1 MDVVFPVMP
10 FADAGRPSMGVSLLA
25 AEAQA
30 AGYSAKVMYFNLR
43 LAGDMGLES
52 YQRIA
57 TTFPPNLLIGEW
69 FFADDLFGAEIPDAD
84 AYLSDIFIPM
94 VGQDQNL
101 IEAMTE
107 ARRSRAAYLGSCV
120 ADIMQHAPRIVGF
133 TTTFH
138 QTCACLAVAR
148 RLKALKNPPVILF
161 GGANCEGEMGLQMIQ
176 SFPWIDYVC
185 SGEADTSF
193 PRLLDRLLGGG
204 PKLPVAGV
212 LEQGRAEKAVRSA
225 PAMDMNALPF
235 PDFDGYFGDLAAS
248 KLAGQFE
255 GHLVLETSRGCWWG
269 AKHHCTFCGLNG
281 DTMAFRSKTPER
293 AFDEIDYLARRHKTR
308 RVGFVDNI
316 LDMKYVTTL
325 FPRLAEADFK
335 LDIFY
340 EVKANL
346 RYDQL
351 TQMRAGGL
359 TQIQPGIESFSDK
372 VLKLMEKGCTG
383 LQNIQLLRWC
393 KELGIAVAWN
403 ILGGFPGEDPGDYA
417 ETAQLLPKLAHLDP
431 PCSCGMVRLD
441 RFSPFHSRADE
452 FGFKRMRPARAYF
465 YVFPFGRRE
474 LNRLAYFFD
483 FDYADGRSPQD
494 YLGPVQEQ
502 ARDWT
507 ASHYGPP
514 ETHAR
519 LDACYDG
526 RALEISDS
534 RACATSPEH
543 VFKGFAAELYAR
555 CDQIAKVGTLALAY
569 GRSTEE
575 IETTLEDFE
584 RRNLLARSG
593 DNVLSLA
600 VFRARPAAQEVERK
614 QHAAILEP
622 AYA

>member
-30 AGYSAKVMYFNLR
+30 AGYSAKVMYFNLA
-43 LAGDMGLES
+43 LAGDMGLEP

-57 TTFPPNLLIGEW
+57 TAFAPNTLVGEW

-84 AYLSDIFIPM
+84 AYLSDIFVPM
-94 VGQDQNL
+94 AGRDQNL
-101 IEAMTE
+101 IDAMIA
-107 ARRSRAAYLGSCV
+107 ARGSRSAYLEACV
-120 ADIMQHAPRIVGF
+120 AGIMAEGPRIVGF

-148 RLKALKNPPVILF
+148 RLKSLKNPPVVVF

-185 SGEADTSF
+185 SGESDTSF
-193 PRLLDRLLGGG
+193 PQLLDRLLGGG
-204 PKLPVAGV
+204 SGSPVPGV
-212 LEQGRAEKAVRSA
+212 LEQGRAETAVRSA
-225 PAMDMNALPF
+225 PVMDMNALPF

-248 KLAGQFE
+248 KLKGQFE

-281 DTMAFRSKTPER
+281 DTMAFRSKTPQR
-293 AFDEIDYLARRHKTR
+293 AFDEIDYLARRHNTR
-308 RVGFVDNI
+308 RIGFVDNI

-325 FPRLAEADFK
+325 FPKLTQADFR

-351 TQMRAGGL
+351 KQMRAGGL
-359 TQIQPGIESFSDK
+359 TQIQPGIESFSDS

-383 LQNIQLLRWC
+383 LQNIQLLRWS
-393 KELGIAVAWN
+393 KEFGIEVSWN
-403 ILGGFPGEDPGDYA
+403 ILGGFPGEDASDYA
-417 ETAQLLPKLAHLDP
+417 ETARLLPKLTHLDP
-431 PCSCGMVRLD
+431 PCSCGTVRLD
-441 RFSPFHSRADE
+441 RFSPFHARADA

-483 FDYADGRSPQD
+483 FDYADGRAPQD
-494 YLGPVQEQ
+494 YLAAVQDQ

-507 ASHYGPP
+507 ASRYGPP
-514 ETHAR
+514 ESHPR
-519 LDACYDG
+519 LDARYDG
-526 RALEISDS
+526 RTLEISDS

-543 VFKGFAAELYAR
+543 VFKDFAAELYAR
-555 CDQIAKVGTLALAY
+555 CDQVAKVATLALDY
-569 GRSTEE
+569 GRSREE
-575 IETTLEDFE
+575 IEVTLDDFE
-584 RRNLLARSG
+584 RRKLLARSG

-600 VFRARPAAQEVERK
+600 VFRARPAAQEVK
-614 QHAAILEP
+614 QEKHAAILET
-622 AYA
+622 ADA

>member
-1 MDVVFPVMP
+1 MP

-30 AGYSAKVMYFNLR
+30 AGYSAKVMYFNLV
-43 LAGDMGLES
+43 LAGDMGLQP

-57 TTFPPNLLIGEW
+57 TAFAPNTLIGEW

-94 VGQDQNL
+94 AGQDQTL
-101 IEAMTE
+101 IDAMIE
-107 ARRSRAAYLGSCV
+107 ARRSRSAYLDSCV
-120 ADIMQHAPRIVGF
+120 AGILAQSPRIVGF

-148 RLKALKNPPVILF
+148 RLKALENPPVIVF
-161 GGANCEGEMGLQMIQ
+161 GGANCEGEMGLQMIR

-185 SGEADTSF
+185 SGESDTSF
-193 PRLLDRLLGGG
+193 PQLLHRLLGGA
-204 PKLPVAGV
+204 PPLPVPGV
-212 LEQGRAEKAVRSA
+212 LEQGQAETSVRSA
-225 PAMDMNALPF
+225 AVMDMNALPY

-248 KLAGQFE
+248 KLSGQFE

-281 DTMAFRSKTPER
+281 DTMAFRSKTPQR
-293 AFDEIDYLARRHKTR
+293 AFDEIDYLARRHNTR
-308 RVGFVDNI
+308 RIGFVDNI

-325 FPRLAEADFK
+325 FPKLTEADFK

-351 TQMRAGGL
+351 KQMRAGGL
-359 TQIQPGIESFSDK
+359 TQIQPGIESFSDS

-383 LQNIQLLRWC
+383 LQNIQLLRWS
-393 KELGIAVAWN
+393 KEFGIEVSWN
-403 ILGGFPGEDPGDYA
+403 ILGGFPGEDANDYA
-417 ETAQLLPKLAHLDP
+417 ETARLIPKLTHLDP
-431 PCSCGMVRLD
+431 PCSCGTVRLD
-441 RFSPFHSRADE
+441 RFSPFHARADQ

-483 FDYADGRSPQD
+483 FDYADGRAPQD
-494 YLGPVQEQ
+494 YLGAVQDQ
-502 ARDWT
+502 AREWT
-507 ASHYGPP
+507 ASRYGPP
-514 ETHAR
+514 ETHPR
-519 LDACYDG
+519 LDARYDG
-526 RALEISDS
+526 RTMEISDS

-555 CDQIAKVGTLALAY
+555 CDQVAKVATLALDY
-569 GRSTEE
+569 GRSRQE
-575 IETTLEDFE
+575 IEVTLDDFE
-584 RRNLLARSG
+584 RRKLLARSG

-600 VFRARPAAQEVERK
+600 VFRARPAAQEVKQE
-614 QHAAILEP
+614 QHAAILET
-622 AYA
+622 ADA